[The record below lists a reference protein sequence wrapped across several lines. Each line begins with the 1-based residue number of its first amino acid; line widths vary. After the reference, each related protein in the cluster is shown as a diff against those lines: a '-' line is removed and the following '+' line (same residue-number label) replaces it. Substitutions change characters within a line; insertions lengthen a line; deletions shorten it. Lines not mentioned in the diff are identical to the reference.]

1 MGRNEGVNAVKKAYI
16 FDFDGTLVDSMPY
29 FGDGA
34 KQMLDENGIAYPQN
48 VVEIITPLGF
58 AGTINYFR
66 TELGLSAAT
75 EEGVREFIERLH
87 PYYRDIIPCKAGVEA
102 FLRTAKAQ
110 GHSLNV
116 LTANPHA
123 NLDVC
128 LKRLGLYDLFD
139 NVWSSDDFPSTKADP
154 STYAAA
160 ARRIGTTVD
169 NCVFF
174 DDNNRAVATAKAAG
188 MTAVGVHDLSG
199 EGFAEELKSI
209 ADSYV
214 LSFADVIGKEF

>member
-1 MGRNEGVNAVKKAYI
+1 MKKHYI

-34 KQMLDENGIAYPQN
+34 KQMLNDHGVAYPPN

-66 TELGLSAAT
+66 NELGLSTGT
-75 EEGVREFIERLH
+75 EEGVCEFIERLH
-87 PYYRDIIPCKAGVEA
+87 SYYRDAIPCKAGVEA
-102 FLRTAKAQ
+102 FLKTAKAD
-110 GHSLNV
+110 GHHLHV

-139 NVWSSDDFPSTKADP
+139 NVWSCDDFNTTKTDP
-154 STYAAA
+154 AIYTAVAE
-160 ARRIGTTVD
+160 RVGTTVD
-169 NCVFF
+169 NCAFF
-174 DDNNRAVATAKAAG
+174 DDNIHAVSTAKTAR
-188 MTAVGVHDLSG
+188 MTAIGVHDPSG
-199 EGFAEELKSI
+199 DDFAEELKAV
-209 ADSYV
+209 ADGYV
-214 LSFADVIGKEF
+214 VSFADVVGKDF